1 MAAAPSPRCAPG
13 SGNQGLP
20 RDETE
25 ARPVTPRTR
34 SAHDGGMTTSSH
46 IEPATVSRWNAH
58 RILASLPEAA
68 LAALAFAL
76 VTGAWLTFF
85 LVVPFDFRVR

>member
-1 MAAAPSPRCAPG
+1 MI
-13 SGNQGLP
+13 
-20 RDETE
+20 
-25 ARPVTPRTR
+25 
-34 SAHDGGMTTSSH
+34 TSSH